1 MGGESRAAAPPRR
14 MGAGWPHARR
24 GRMPPRPS
32 ARHGQQQRCRRRGV
46 ASAGCRRA
54 VRHIGRR
61 TCRSRGAPGAATTAA
76 ASPPPH
82 LRQLAGGRA
91 ASLERGG
98 VATGRHEQRG
108 PACSTVQ
115 THSKFVKIVVFGE
128 APRPLNTSRRKKKQ
142 ASTTAILCPTERED
156 YQIRNTTFLV
166 EKAHPE
172 KCSKCVN
179 AKCALRRKSGEI
191 VTYGEHPGACREG
204 LRL

>member
-32 ARHGQQQRCRRRGV
+32 ARHGQQERCRRRGV

-54 VRHIGRR
+54 VRHTGRR

-82 LRQLAGGRA
+82 LRPLAGGRA

-98 VATGRHEQRG
+98 VAMGRHEQRG

-128 APRPLNTSRRKKKQ
+128 APRPLNTSKRKKEKHQ
-142 ASTTAILCPTERED
+142 KLLYCVLQSVKITKYETQILWWKRRTQKNVRSVSM
-156 YQIRNTTFLV
+156 RN
-166 EKAHPE
+166 AH
-172 KCSKCVN
+172 
-179 AKCALRRKSGEI
+179 
-191 VTYGEHPGACREG
+191 
-204 LRL
+204 